1 MRNAL
6 CVALGVLSTTLALA
20 QSSPFV
26 SETVDRALANEIS
39 GDRAFEFERLST
51 QWHKPSG
58 SEGFFA
64 VTALVEERARAAGLA
79 DVRRIDQVGLTA
91 SWTPKRAEAWLLE
104 GGGASAKE
112 TLLGSFADAKTS
124 IADFSRPADVTA
136 ELVDV
141 GSGEKAADYAGKDVR
156 GRIVLAFGNLG
167 EVTDQAVWKR
177 GAAGIL
183 SWNASRLNALAEH
196 PDQIAWSGVPEEDGP
211 KGEKTTFA
219 FLISARQGKA
229 LSDRLAGE
237 SSRRWGAGGGTSAEP
252 LRVRVVVESSTLP
265 EKKTAMI
272 EARIPGTDPALPEVV
287 LTSHLQEN
295 ISANDNQSG
304 VASMLEIGRAL
315 TKLIA
320 EKKLPRPRRGI
331 RFWWCDEIYSEYR
344 YFADHPGEEKKVLA
358 NLNQDMVG
366 AKQSEGSRTEYMA
379 RTPWWRPSYLSDVEE
394 SVLDMVV
401 HGNNAYLAA
410 WASGSIPPGIA
421 FSKHLFS
428 VRGTREPYHAKAV
441 PYFDSTDHMV
451 FNDSWVGVPGTTLTN
466 WPDEY
471 IHSSDDDL
479 WQIDPTQLKRN
490 AFVVAA
496 TAWWLAGAGEPEA
509 NFLARFVA
517 ARGSER
523 LGRDLATAEA
533 WISSGKGT
541 DAYSIDAPSNLLTV
555 ALAKEKAAVDSTE
568 ALGSSRE
575 VRTAASTVLDGVAQT
590 LRQRIPMTVP
600 SDHARDSV
608 QERLTARIPRRNA
621 ATLSEWMALEHEGG
635 VKRQMQARSD
645 RDAKEKDEEARR
657 SGRVKKGSPARP
669 SEDEGEKLSPLM
681 EAAVMNRV
689 DGKTNAADIARAVC
703 AEALSAGW
711 WYYGKTTPEL
721 VEKYLNR
728 QVKEGLL
735 AW

>member
-1 MRNAL
+1 MRNVF
-6 CVALGVLSTTLALA
+6 CTVAGGMLASLALA

-26 SETVDRALANEIS
+26 SESVDRALANEIS

-79 DVRRIDQVGLTA
+79 DVRRIDQVAMTA

-104 GGGASAKE
+104 GGGASARE
-112 TLLGSFADAKTS
+112 TFLGSFADAKTS

-141 GSGEKAADYAGKDVR
+141 GSGEKGADYAGRDVR
-156 GRIVLAFGNLG
+156 GKIVLAFGNLG
-167 EVTDQAVWKR
+167 EVMDQAVWKR

-183 SWNASRLNALAEH
+183 SWNNSRLNALAEH
-196 PDQIAWSGVPEEDGP
+196 PDQIAWSGVPENDGP
-211 KGEKTTFA
+211 HGEKTTFA

-237 SSRRWGAGGGTSAEP
+237 SSRRWGAGGPTNAEA
-252 LRVRVVVESSTLP
+252 LRVRIVIESSTLP

-272 EARIPGTDPALPEVV
+272 EARIPGADPSLPEIV

-320 EKKLPRPRRGI
+320 EGKLPRPRRGI

-344 YFADHPGEEKKVLA
+344 YFADHPGDEKKVLV

-366 AKQSEGSRTEYMA
+366 AKQSDGSRTEYMA
-379 RTPWWRPSYLSDVEE
+379 RTPWWRPSYLSDVQE

-401 HGNNAYLAA
+401 RGNNAYLAA
-410 WASGSIPPGIA
+410 WGAGSISPGIA
-421 FSKHLFS
+421 FSKPLFS
-428 VRGTREPYHAKAV
+428 VRGTREPYHASAV

-479 WQIDPTQLKRN
+479 WQVDPTQLKRN

-496 TAWWLAGAGEPEA
+496 TAWWLASAGESEA
-509 NFLARFVA
+509 TFLARFVG

-523 LGRDLATAEA
+523 LARDLATAEA
-533 WISSGKGT
+533 WVAHGDGT
-541 DAYSIDAPSNLLTV
+541 EAERTSAARDLLAV
-555 ALAKEKAAVDSTE
+555 ALAKEKAAVDATQ

-575 VRTAASTVLDGVAQT
+575 VRAAASALLDGVAQT
-590 LRQRIPMTVP
+590 LQQRIPAASP
-600 SDHARDSV
+600 ADHGRDAV
-608 QERLTARIPRRNA
+608 QDRLAGRIPRRTVS
-621 ATLSEWMALEHEGG
+621 TLSEWMALEHEAA
-635 VKRQMQARSD
+635 VKHQAQARSE

-657 SGRVKKGSPARP
+657 SGHAPKGAPARP

-689 DGKTNAADIARAVC
+689 DGKTNAAEISRAVC

-711 WYYGKTTPEL
+711 WYYGKTTPVL
-721 VEKYLNR
+721 VEKYLTR
-728 QVKEGLL
+728 QVKDGLL

>member
-1 MRNAL
+1 MKRL
-6 CVALGVLSTTLALA
+6 LWGGLAGLLAAVSLA
-20 QSSPFV
+20 QTSPFV
-26 SETVDRALANEIS
+26 SDKTERALANEIS
-39 GDRAFEFERLST
+39 GDRAFDFERLST

-91 SWTPKRAEAWLLE
+91 SWTPRRAEAWLVE
-104 GGGASAKE
+104 GSGPSARE

-124 IADFSRPADVTA
+124 IADYSRPADVTA

-141 GSGEKAADYAGKDVR
+141 GSGEKASDYAGRNVR
-156 GRIVLAFGNLG
+156 GKIVLAFGSLHAVM
-167 EVTDQAVWKR
+167 EQAVWKR

-183 SWNASRLNALAEH
+183 SWNSSRLNALAEH
-196 PDQIAWSGVPEEDGP
+196 PDQIAWAGVPEDDGP
-211 KGEKTTFA
+211 HGEKTTFA
-219 FLISARQGKA
+219 FLVSARQGKA
-229 LSDRLAGE
+229 LADRLAGE
-237 SSRRWGAGGGTSAEP
+237 SARRWGGGGATNAEA

-265 EKKTAMI
+265 EKKTAMV
-272 EARIPGTDPALPEVV
+272 EARIPGTDPSLPEVV

-304 VASMLEIGRAL
+304 VASMLETGRAL

-320 EKKLPRPRRGI
+320 EGKLPRPRRGI

-344 YFADHPGEEKKVLA
+344 FFADHPGEEKRVLA

-366 AKQSEGSRTEYMA
+366 AKQSEGSRTEFMA
-379 RTPWWRPSYLSDVEE
+379 RTPWWRPSYLSDVQE

-401 HGNNAYLAA
+401 RGNNAYLAA
-410 WASGSIPPGIA
+410 WASGSIPPGIP
-421 FSKHLFS
+421 FSKPMFA

-471 IHSSDDDL
+471 IHSSDDEL
-479 WQIDPTQLKRN
+479 WQLDPTQLKRN

-496 TAWWLAGAGEPEA
+496 TAWWLASAGEAEA
-509 NFLARFVA
+509 NALARIVA

-533 WISSGKGT
+533 WIAGGEGT
-541 DAYSIDAPSNLLTV
+541 EAERLDAARNLLAV
-555 ALAKEKAAVDSTE
+555 SLAKEKAAVDSTG
-568 ALGSSRE
+568 ALGASRE
-575 VRTAASTVLDGVAQT
+575 ARDAAAALLDGVAQT
-590 LRQRIPMTVP
+590 LRQRIPAATAP
-600 SDHARDSV
+600 ADPAQQRLAARV
-608 QERLTARIPRRNA
+608 PRRAA
-621 ATLSEWMALEHEGG
+621 ATLADWMALEHTVGE
-635 VKRQMQARSD
+635 KRAARARAD
-645 RDAKEKDEEARR
+645 REAKEKDEEARR
-657 SGRVKKGSPARP
+657 AGRVKKGTPAKAA
-669 SEDEGEKLSPLM
+669 EDDGETLGPLM
-681 EAAVMNRV
+681 QAAVMNRV
-689 DGKTNAADIARAVC
+689 DGKTNAGDIARAVC

-721 VEKYLNR
+721 VEKYLE
-728 QVKEGLL
+728 KEAKDGLI

>member
-1 MRNAL
+1 MRKIF
-6 CVALGVLSTTLALA
+6 CGALGCLAATLAFG
-20 QSSPFV
+20 QTSPFV
-26 SETVDRALANEIS
+26 GPSVESPLSNEIS

-64 VTALVEERARAAGLA
+64 VTALVEERARAAGLS
-79 DVRRIDQVGLTA
+79 DVRRIDQAGLTA
-91 SWTPKRAEAWLLE
+91 SWTPKRAEAWLVE
-104 GGGASAKE
+104 GGGASARE

-141 GSGEKAADYAGKDVR
+141 GSGEKGADYAGKDVR
-156 GRIVLAFGNLG
+156 GKIVLAFGSLG
-167 EVTDQAVWKR
+167 EVMDQAVWRR

-183 SWNASRLNALAEH
+183 SWNSSRLNPLAEH
-196 PDQIAWSGVPEEDGP
+196 PDQIAWSSVPENDGP
-211 KGEKTTFA
+211 RGEKTTFA
-219 FLISARQGKA
+219 FMISARQGKA

-237 SSRRWGAGGGTSAEP
+237 SSRRWGAGGAANAEA
-252 LRVRVVVESSTLP
+252 LRARIVIESSTLP
-265 EKKTAMI
+265 EKKTAMV
-272 EARIPGTDPALPEVV
+272 EARIPGTDPSLPEIV

-315 TKLIA
+315 QKLIA
-320 EKKLPRPRRGI
+320 EGRLPRPRRGI

-358 NLNQDMVG
+358 DLNQDMVG
-366 AKQSEGSRTEYMA
+366 AKQSDGSRTEHMA
-379 RTPWWRPSYLSDVEE
+379 RTPWWRPSYLSDVQE

-401 HGNNAYLAA
+401 RGNNAYLAA
-410 WASGSIPPGIA
+410 WSSGSIPPGIA
-421 FSKHLFS
+421 FSKPLFS
-428 VRGTREPYHAKAV
+428 VRGTREPYHARAV
-441 PYFDSTDHMV
+441 PYFDSTDHMA

-479 WQIDPTQLKRN
+479 WQVDPTQLKRN

-496 TAWWLAGAGEPEA
+496 TAWWLANAGEPEA

-533 WISSGKGT
+533 WVSSGEGT
-541 DAYSIDAPSNLLTV
+541 GLERTDDAQNLLAV
-555 ALAKEKAAVDSTE
+555 ALATERAAVASTE

-575 VRTAASTVLDGVAQT
+575 ARAAASAVLDGVAQT
-590 LRQRIPMTVP
+590 LRQRIPATTS
-600 SDHARDSV
+600 SDHARDPV
-608 QERLTARIPRRNA
+608 RERLAARIPRRA
-621 ATLSEWMALEHEGG
+621 VATLSEWMALEHEAA
-635 VKRQMQARSD
+635 VKRQAQARSD
-645 RDAKEKDEEARR
+645 RDAKERAEEARR
-657 SGRVKKGSPARP
+657 SGRIKKGAPAGP
-669 SEDEGEKLSPLM
+669 SDDEGEKLSPLM

-721 VEKYLNR
+721 VEKYLTR
-728 QVKEGLL
+728 QVKDGLL
-735 AW
+735 VW

>member
-1 MRNAL
+1 MRIAL
-6 CVALGVLSTTLALA
+6 CAVGGGMLASLALA

-26 SETVDRALANEIS
+26 PDRVDRALANEIS

-79 DVRRIDQVGLTA
+79 DVRRIDQVGDTA

-104 GGGASAKE
+104 GGGASTKE

-124 IADFSRPADVTA
+124 IADYSRPADVTA

-141 GSGEKAADYAGKDVR
+141 GSGEKGSEYAGKDVR
-156 GRIVLAFGNLG
+156 GKIVLAFGNLG
-167 EVTDQAVWKR
+167 EVMDQAVWKR

-196 PDQIAWSGVPEEDGP
+196 PDQIAWAGVPEQDGP
-211 KGEKTTFA
+211 HGEKTTFA

-229 LSDRLAGE
+229 LADRLAGE
-237 SSRRWGAGGGTSAEP
+237 SSRRWGARGGKNAEA
-252 LRVRVVVESSTLP
+252 LRARIVVESSWLP

-320 EKKLPRPRRGI
+320 EGKLPHPRRGI

-401 HGNNAYLAA
+401 RGNNAYLAA
-410 WASGSIPPGIA
+410 WASGSIPPGVA
-421 FSKHLFS
+421 FTKPLFS
-428 VRGTREPYHAKAV
+428 VRGTREPFHAKAV
-441 PYFDSTDHMV
+441 PYFDDTDHMV

-479 WQIDPTQLKRN
+479 WQVDPTQLKRN

-496 TAWWLAGAGEPEA
+496 TAWWLASAGEAEA
-509 NFLARFVA
+509 GWLADYVA
-517 ARGSER
+517 ARGAER
-523 LGRDLATAEA
+523 LARDRATAQNWIREGDGSEA
-533 WISSGKGT
+533 DRRRGASELVAVGLARELAAVESTRSLGAS
-541 DAYSIDAPSNLLTV
+541 DAARSR
-555 ALAKEKAAVDSTE
+555 ALASLRAVATPLSEGLTSGAAPDPV
-568 ALGSSRE
+568 LSRLAA
-575 VRTAASTVLDGVAQT
+575 RT
-590 LRQRIPMTVP
+590 
-600 SDHARDSV
+600 
-608 QERLTARIPRRNA
+608 PRRTV
-621 ATLSEWMALEHEGG
+621 ATLSEWMALEHE
-635 VKRQMQARSD
+635 VAARHVAKARSD

-657 SGRVKKGSPARP
+657 SGRAKKGAPAPP
-669 SEDEGEKLSPLM
+669 SDDEGDPLSPLM
-681 EAAVMNRV
+681 GAAVMNRV
-689 DGKTNAADIARAVC
+689 DGKTDASEIARAVC

-721 VEKYLNR
+721 VEKFLAR
-728 QVKEGLL
+728 QVKDGLL